1 MNPEPG
7 PGMNN
12 EAFQGYPEPTAN
24 TLYCPNQFF
33 DVVLPHSSRGVV
45 RLVGYMLRQ
54 ILGWSD
60 ADGRPQE
67 PTVGVSWSELERN
80 AGISNGA
87 ISEAINEAIAG
98 RFIRCLR
105 PGRPHSPGQV
115 AVPALYE
122 LCWDDS
128 GEYLTAPNEFRGFYA
143 GNGNLTYIP
152 NAFFD
157 HTLKTEPLSVIRVV
171 GTIIRNTIGWQ
182 THYGFRRQRVEMS
195 YTELQRRT
203 HLSRPALNTALQ
215 QAIAHNHVDRL
226 EAGYFDT
233 QAGRDSKAATYGL
246 KWQGSAAEQPIE
258 DLPSGDVQAL
268 DEAPPMPSV
277 QKLNR
282 GTEPHRSKNLTG
294 PSVQKPN
301 RERSENLTGE
311 RSKKITGLEIT
322 DTNNTSQKQQQQA
335 EPEPSTPLA
344 AAGSA
349 LERQTEIQRA
359 ISQLIEQG
367 FDGPTAT
374 SLAERFPAERIVRQ
388 CGWLSQRS
396 AERNRLGLLRR
407 AIEQDWPEPKP
418 LESVGKRE
426 SGKAGDSPTPTLTP
440 ASVFSTYAYAGL
452 AGNNAEPTAVP
463 SPTDIEAARPFVDA
477 LLSLSPDETGCPP
490 GGRISTWGRQFGS
503 YVKQQVDRADRAT
516 PPRSVATALRTYGDG
531 FQVAFRQRLESQKR
545 QSQAQLRKSHQEQFA
560 AAHHAYLQDRRY
572 TLRDHHP
579 ELWERFVIHEGEQR
593 RKIVGMMPEGSILR
607 SRALESFDTESE
619 QLDRVLEF
627 FKGSVD
633 FPVLSFWA
641 WDSQLNPE
649 RLELQAA

>member
-7 PGMNN
+7 PGMNH
-12 EAFQGYPEPTAN
+12 EAFEGYPEPTAN

-45 RLVGYMLRQ
+45 RLVGYMLRR

-87 ISEAINEAIAG
+87 ISEAINEAVAG

-128 GEYLTAPNEFRGFYA
+128 GEYLTAPSEFRGFFA

-215 QAIAHNHVDRL
+215 QAMAHNHVERL

-246 KWQGSAAEQPIE
+246 KWQGSTAQQPAEDRPADAAEAPDVAPQ
-258 DLPSGDVQAL
+258 LPSVR
-268 DEAPPMPSV
+268 
-277 QKLNR
+277 KLNR
-282 GTEPHRSKNLTG
+282 APEPHRSKNLTG
-294 PSVQKPN
+294 PSVQEVN
-301 RERSENLTGE
+301 RKRSENLTGE
-311 RSKKITGLEIT
+311 RSKKLTGLEIT
-322 DTNNTSQKQQQQA
+322 DPNNTSPKQQQQA
-335 EPEPSTPLA
+335 EPAATPPFA
-344 AAGSA
+344 AAARSVLQVEKDPDGA
-349 LERQTEIQRA
+349 MA
-359 ISQLIEQG
+359 QLIQQG
-367 FDGPTAT
+367 FDEQTAT
-374 SLAERFPAERIVRQ
+374 SLANQFSAERILRQ
-388 CGWLSQRS
+388 CGWIGHRT

-418 LESVGKRE
+418 LESSGRRE

-440 ASVFSTYAYAGL
+440 ASVFSAYAYAGL

-477 LLSLSPDETGCPP
+477 LLSLAPDEA
-490 GGRISTWGRQFGS
+490 SVATWGRQFGS

-516 PPRSVATALRTYGDG
+516 PPRSVATALRTYGDA
-531 FQVAFRQRLESQKR
+531 FQVAFRQRLESRRR
-545 QSQAQLRKSHQEQFA
+545 QSQAERRKSHQEQFA
-560 AAHHAYLQDRRY
+560 AAHEAYLQERRDA
-572 TLRDHHP
+572 LRREHP
-579 ELWERFVIHEGEQR
+579 ELWERFLINEEEQR
-593 RKIVGMMPEGSILR
+593 RKIAGMMPAGSVLR
-607 SRALESFDTESE
+607 TRALESFDSEGE
-619 QLDRVLEF
+619 QLGRLLEF
-627 FKGSVD
+627 FKGSGD
-633 FPVLSFWA
+633 FPILSFWV
-641 WDSQLNPE
+641 WDSQVNPE